1 MVNFVNEL
9 PVTTILGKGL
19 LLAYPHLIEEEA
31 SKPKQWEICLR
42 LQWVCAKA
50 QTRSQD
56 SDVKSQSVVIVS
68 WAGP

>member
-31 SKPKQWEICLR
+31 SKPKQ
-42 LQWVCAKA
+42 
-50 QTRSQD
+50 
-56 SDVKSQSVVIVS
+56 
-68 WAGP
+68 